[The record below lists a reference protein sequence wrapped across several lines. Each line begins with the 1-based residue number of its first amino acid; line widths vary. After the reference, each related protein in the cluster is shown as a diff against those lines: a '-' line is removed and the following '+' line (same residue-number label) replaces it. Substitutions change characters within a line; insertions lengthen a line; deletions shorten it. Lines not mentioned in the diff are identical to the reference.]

1 MSEEFH
7 FLSDLALILISA
19 GFVTIIF
26 KLLKQPLVP
35 GYILAG
41 FLVSPYC
48 SIFPTVIDMENVHEW
63 SEIGIIFLL
72 FALGLDF
79 SFKKL
84 FRIGNSAFIAAGIEI
99 LGMIFIGFITG
110 QLLGWSGMESLF
122 LGGMLAMSS
131 TMIIIKV
138 FEELNLSK
146 ERFSDVVMVILILQ
160 DLVAIIMMVMLST
173 TAASQHFEGETLL
186 ILLMKL
192 VFFLILWFVVGIAF
206 LPTFFKKLKK
216 WINDETLLIFSIG
229 LCFGMVA
236 LANYL
241 GFSTALGAF
250 VMGSILA
257 ETIEGEKIQNL
268 IKGIKVLFGAIFFVS
283 VGMLMDV
290 TIISQYWGTIIVIS
304 VLSIFVKGF
313 ISTAGVLIA
322 GEPFK
327 VAVRSG
333 FSLSQVGEFAFI
345 IASVGVSLNVM
356 RPEIYPIIVA
366 ASVIT
371 IFTTPYAI
379 RFAAPFAT
387 WILPRFS
394 PKVKRFLNNYEREAQ
409 NIKKETVKSKIIKH
423 VLARMIVLSVIIVAI
438 LLFCFSYLNPFIY
451 TTITHRIPHNWAMF
465 VNVLVP
471 LSMIAPFLVGLMTGK
486 QKDIEF
492 YAMVWKES
500 KAGRYLL
507 LSWIILRTMLVVFFV
522 IILLSKYFTFSIW
535 LIIVIALLIVFII
548 FISRKAFKRY
558 SKIETYFLSNL
569 NSKEDDV
576 KKKDDNN

>member
-48 SIFPTVIDMENVHEW
+48 SIFPSVVDMENVHEW
-63 SEIGIIFLL
+63 SEIGIVFLL

-99 LGMIFIGFITG
+99 LGMILIGFITG
-110 QLLGWSGMESLF
+110 RFLGWNGMESLF
-122 LGGMLAMSS
+122 FGGMLAMSS

-173 TAASQHFEGETLL
+173 TSASQHFEGETLL
-186 ILLMKL
+186 RLLMKL
-192 VFFLILWFVVGIAF
+192 VFFLILWFVVGIAL

-229 LCFGMVA
+229 LCFGMVG
-236 LANYL
+236 LAKYL

-283 VGMLMDV
+283 VGMLLDI
-290 TIISQYWGTIIVIS
+290 TIIGQYWDTIIVIS
-304 VLSIFVKGF
+304 ILSIFVKGF

-345 IASVGVSLNVM
+345 IASLGVSLKVM

-371 IFTTPYAI
+371 IFTTPFAI
-379 RFAAPFAT
+379 RFSAPFST
-387 WILPRFS
+387 WIFPRFS
-394 PKVKRFLNNYEREAQ
+394 PKVKRFLNNYEKEAQ
-409 NIKKETVKSKIIKH
+409 NIKKETVKSKIIKN
-423 VLARMIVLSVIIVAI
+423 VLVRMIVLSVIIIAI
-438 LLFCFSYLNPFIY
+438 LLFCFSYLNPFIFKI
-451 TTITHRIPHNWAMF
+451 ITHRISHNWAML
-465 VNVLVP
+465 VNTFVP
-471 LSMIAPFLVGLMTGK
+471 LSLIAPFLVGLMTGK
-486 QKDIEF
+486 QKDIEL

-507 LSWIILRTMLVVFFV
+507 LSWIILRTILVVFFV
-522 IILLSKYFTFSIW
+522 IILISKYFTFSIW
-535 LIIVIALLIVFII
+535 IIIVIALSIVFLI

-558 SKIETYFLSNL
+558 SKIESYFLSNL
-569 NSKEDDV
+569 NLKEEE
-576 KKKDDNN
+576 KKREE

>member
-48 SIFPTVIDMENVHEW
+48 SIFPSVVDMENVHEW
-63 SEIGIIFLL
+63 SEIGIVFLL

-99 LGMIFIGFITG
+99 LGMILIGFITG
-110 QLLGWSGMESLF
+110 RFLGWNGMESLF
-122 LGGMLAMSS
+122 FGGMLAMSS

-173 TAASQHFEGETLL
+173 TSASQHFEGETLL
-186 ILLMKL
+186 RLLMKL
-192 VFFLILWFVVGIAF
+192 VFFLILWFVVGIAL

-229 LCFGMVA
+229 LCFGMVG
-236 LANYL
+236 LAKYL

-283 VGMLMDV
+283 VGMLLDI
-290 TIISQYWGTIIVIS
+290 TIIGQYWDTIIVIS
-304 VLSIFVKGF
+304 LLSIFVKGF

-345 IASVGVSLNVM
+345 IASLGVSLKVM
-356 RPEIYPIIVA
+356 RSEIYPIIVA

-371 IFTTPYAI
+371 IFTTPFAI
-379 RFAAPFAT
+379 RFSAPFST
-387 WILPRFS
+387 WIFSRFS
-394 PKVKRFLNNYEREAQ
+394 PKVKRFLNNYEKEAQ
-409 NIKKETVKSKIIKH
+409 NIKKETVKSKIIKN
-423 VLARMIVLSVIIVAI
+423 VLVRMIVLSVIIIAI
-438 LLFCFSYLNPFIY
+438 LLFCFSYLNPFIFKI
-451 TTITHRIPHNWAMF
+451 ITHRISHNWAML
-465 VNVLVP
+465 VNTFVP
-471 LSMIAPFLVGLMTGK
+471 LSLIAPFLVGLMTGK
-486 QKDIEF
+486 QKDIEL

-535 LIIVIALLIVFII
+535 LIIGIALLIVFII

-569 NSKEDDV
+569 NLKEDDV
-576 KKKDDNN
+576 

>member
-48 SIFPTVIDMENVHEW
+48 SIFPSVVDMENVHEW
-63 SEIGIIFLL
+63 SEIGIVFLL

-99 LGMIFIGFITG
+99 LGMILIGFITG
-110 QLLGWSGMESLF
+110 RFLGWNGMESLF
-122 LGGMLAMSS
+122 FGGMLAMSS

-173 TAASQHFEGETLL
+173 TSASQHFEGETLL
-186 ILLMKL
+186 RLLMKL
-192 VFFLILWFVVGIAF
+192 VFFLILWFVVGIAL

-229 LCFGMVA
+229 LCFGMVG
-236 LANYL
+236 LAKYL

-283 VGMLMDV
+283 VGMLLDI
-290 TIISQYWGTIIVIS
+290 TIIGQYWDTIIVIS
-304 VLSIFVKGF
+304 LLSIFVKGF

-345 IASVGVSLNVM
+345 IASLGVSLKVM
-356 RPEIYPIIVA
+356 RSEIYPIIVA

-371 IFTTPYAI
+371 IFTTPFAI
-379 RFAAPFAT
+379 RFSAPFST
-387 WILPRFS
+387 WIFSRFS
-394 PKVKRFLNNYEREAQ
+394 PKVKRFLNNYEKEAQ
-409 NIKKETVKSKIIKH
+409 NIKKEMVKSKIIKN
-423 VLARMIVLSVIIVAI
+423 VLVRMIVLSVIIIAI
-438 LLFCFSYLNPFIY
+438 LLFCFSYLNPFIFKI
-451 TTITHRIPHNWAMF
+451 ITHRISHNWAML
-465 VNVLVP
+465 VNTFVP
-471 LSMIAPFLVGLMTGK
+471 LSLIAPFLVGLMTGK
-486 QKDIEF
+486 QKDIEL

-535 LIIVIALLIVFII
+535 LIIGIALLIVFII

-569 NSKEDDV
+569 NLKEDDV
-576 KKKDDNN
+576 